1 MRSLLVHVILLS
13 LDDKYF
19 IIYQGGV
26 EKNIVNSKPKW
37 EIFWKSP
44 QNKYISSLSG
54 CHPLI
59 INLKCVSK
67 FGRFAWQ
74 KI

>member
-26 EKNIVNSKPKW
+26 EKNIVNSKPK
-37 EIFWKSP
+37 
-44 QNKYISSLSG
+44 
-54 CHPLI
+54 
-59 INLKCVSK
+59 
-67 FGRFAWQ
+67 
-74 KI
+74 